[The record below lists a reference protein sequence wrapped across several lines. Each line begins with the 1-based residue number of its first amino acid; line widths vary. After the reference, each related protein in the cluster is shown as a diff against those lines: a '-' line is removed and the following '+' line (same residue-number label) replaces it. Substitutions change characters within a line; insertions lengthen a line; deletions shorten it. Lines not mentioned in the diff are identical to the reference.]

1 MTALP
6 RAKLGLRDLI
16 KPAHL
21 EATQQRL
28 QGLMSGFEPP
38 QVLPAAESPPAG
50 PAGPFPKRLSG
61 IDYHLAWLREQF
73 PTCVFVL
80 PLKVGV
86 REELIALRPDIG
98 KRIGRALHRIVMTN
112 RYCRLLIAATRRH
125 DLAGNPCEEV
135 LDLHREHAK
144 ARLADLAKSQQP
156 KEKS

>member
-1 MTALP
+1 VTALP
-6 RAKLGLRDLI
+6 RARLGLRDLI

-28 QGLMSGFEPP
+28 QGLMSGLEPP
-38 QVLPAAESPPAG
+38 QVLPAAEKPPQPVLAKPKQRPAG
-50 PAGPFPKRLSG
+50 
-61 IDYHLAWLREQF
+61 IDFHKAWLRKTF
-73 PTCVFVL
+73 PECVFTW

-86 REELIALRPDIG
+86 KAELVALRPDLE
-98 KRIGRALHRIVMTN
+98 KRIGQTLRAITLSTTYSRM
-112 RYCRLLIAATRRH
+112 LLNATHRH